1 MKLMHKT
8 FLNKG
13 ECQYDLTIEN
23 GQINENVHRG
33 GYLGWAIFADAI
45 AKLLDFRKV
54 NDSSGY

>member
-13 ECQYDLTIEN
+13 ECQHDLTIEN

-33 GYLGWAIFADAI
+33 GGLRPGHFC
-45 AKLLDFRKV
+45 
-54 NDSSGY
+54 

>member
-13 ECQYDLTIEN
+13 ECQYVLTIES

-33 GYLGWAIFADAI
+33 GG
-45 AKLLDFRKV
+45 
-54 NDSSGY
+54 G

>member
-13 ECQYDLTIEN
+13 ECQYGLTIES

-33 GYLGWAIFADAI
+33 GAILNVVI
-45 AKLLDFRKV
+45 ANPPGRSKMS
-54 NDSSGY
+54 DSPRC